1 MSNIALAFAKLDYK
15 SGAAEELFGAIAGEH
30 ERIARDGSTQDLS
43 NICWAFAKLGI
54 KADELFEAVSGEH
67 WRIAGEGN
75 EQAMSNIS
83 WAFAK
88 NDCKADKLSEA
99 VAGEH
104 KVIARDVTTQALS
117 NITWEFAKLGY
128 SNRRI
133 ARDGSP
139 QAWR

>member
-1 MSNIALAFAKLDYK
+1 M
-15 SGAAEELFGAIAGEH
+15 
-30 ERIARDGSTQDLS
+30 
-43 NICWAFAKLGI
+43 
-54 KADELFEAVSGEH
+54 
-67 WRIAGEGN
+67 GN
-75 EQAMSNIS
+75 
-83 WAFAK
+83 AK
-88 NDCKADKLSEA
+88 NDCKADKLSEAVAVA